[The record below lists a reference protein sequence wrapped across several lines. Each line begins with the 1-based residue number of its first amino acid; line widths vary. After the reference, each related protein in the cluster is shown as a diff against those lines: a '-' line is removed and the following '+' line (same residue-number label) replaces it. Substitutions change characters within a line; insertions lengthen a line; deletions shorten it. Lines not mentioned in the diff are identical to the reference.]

1 MKNRYLPTTCI
12 ADAMGGHNTLDAA
25 IKSMAKTA
33 KLCGPAFTVKMTPGD
48 NLALLRGIEAA
59 KPGDVLVV
67 DAGDYTKRTIAGD
80 FVVGLMQVLGIAGL
94 VTNGCVRD
102 CEGIAATNFPVFC
115 RAVTPAASTKNNLG
129 EIQTLISCGG
139 VAVAPSDT
147 VVADCDGIVVV
158 PQARTEMVFAKA
170 AEKLSTD
177 ETRAK
182 TYLATPETARQ
193 YLQQMLARCK

>member
-1 MKNRYLPTTCI
+1 MKNTYLPTTCI
-12 ADAMGGHNTLDAA
+12 ADAMGGHNTLDVA
-25 IKSMAKTA
+25 IKSMVKTA
-33 KLCGPAFTVKMTPGD
+33 KICGPAFTVKMTPGD

-102 CEGIAATNFPVFC
+102 CEGIAAANFPVFC

-129 EIQTLISCGG
+129 EIQSIISCGG
-139 VAVAPSDT
+139 VAVAPGDT

-158 PQARTEMVFAKA
+158 PQARAEMVFAKA
-170 AEKLSTD
+170 AEKLSAD
-177 ETRAK
+177 EVRAK
-182 TYLATPETARQ
+182 TYLATPEAARQ
-193 YLQQMLARCK
+193 YLQQMLVRCK